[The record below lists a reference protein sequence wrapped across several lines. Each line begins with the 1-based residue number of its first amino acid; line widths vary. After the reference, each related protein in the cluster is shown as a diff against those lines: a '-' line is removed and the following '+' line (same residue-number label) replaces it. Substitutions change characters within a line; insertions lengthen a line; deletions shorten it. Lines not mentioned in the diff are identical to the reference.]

1 LRVAWKEVE
10 GVYRYDKCD
19 PEWHQIEVK
28 ASTDGKS
35 GVREITSDV
44 MIKEINEWK
53 ASKFDKSKTP
63 IFFRRYDVN
72 EEQDTPD
79 LDFYDNGPEDNIFE
93 EFIQVL
99 TNVAGNKSSE
109 RAREQVHHLRTEA
122 SLSARKKSLLAK
134 VNTLTKLVP
143 DITHFVTSVL
153 GPNGSMKT
161 SFLRC
166 EKDLVD
172 PIVGWELYSPR
183 MNLKEIVLV
192 FAHSWF
198 VAYDNIGKVSDDFSN
213 FVCSST
219 TGTSQDFR
227 KLYND
232 DVMLRV
238 VIKNVVS
245 IACINRVLNADDIL
259 RRSLNEGFIDAK
271 DGGYYQEDSDLKA
284 QFKAMKPKIL
294 GYIFSTF
301 SKAIEIKRQMKKGY
315 FLSSMASPE
324 KWGEA
329 FAQAMGYPEGEFI
342 KAYEELDTIQQGLKL
357 DYNPLVVV
365 YQRLY
370 YDLFV
375 KEHNNIP
382 ESQLSSDEM
391 IQRAAETEARKVGYK
406 EYNYM
411 QINEALLSYTE
422 YEGIKTTG
430 KDSRWPRN
438 NHELKDQTLADCVR
452 FISIKAV

>member
-1 LRVAWKEVE
+1 MGKAVVKLDEYAFKSALRHLWIQENIAQNNPAKNTVGEDQLNQAIESLKHDVDGSGIPPIESHLRFAWKEVE

-28 ASTDGKS
+28 PSSDGKS
-35 GVREITSDV
+35 GVQEIMSDV
-44 MIKEINEWK
+44 MIEEINNWK

-63 IFFRRYDVN
+63 IFFRCYDVK
-72 EEQDTPD
+72 EGQDTPD
-79 LDFYDNGPEDNIFE
+79 LDFYDNGPEDNTFE
-93 EFIQVL
+93 EFIQDL
-99 TNVAGNKSSE
+99 TNVTGNKSSE
-109 RAREQVHHLRTEA
+109 RAKEQVHHFRTEA

-198 VAYDNIGKVSDDFSN
+198 VAYDNIGKVSEDFIN

-227 KLYND
+227 KLYDD

-245 IACINRVLNADDIL
+245 IACINRLLNADDIL
-259 RRSLNEGFIDAK
+259 RRSLNEGFVDAK
-271 DGGYYQEDSDLKA
+271 DGGYY
-284 QFKAMKPKIL
+284 
-294 GYIFSTF
+294 
-301 SKAIEIKRQMKKGY
+301 
-315 FLSSMASPE
+315 
-324 KWGEA
+324 
-329 FAQAMGYPEGEFI
+329 
-342 KAYEELDTIQQGLKL
+342 
-357 DYNPLVVV
+357 
-365 YQRLY
+365 
-370 YDLFV
+370 
-375 KEHNNIP
+375 
-382 ESQLSSDEM
+382 
-391 IQRAAETEARKVGYK
+391 
-406 EYNYM
+406 
-411 QINEALLSYTE
+411 
-422 YEGIKTTG
+422 
-430 KDSRWPRN
+430 
-438 NHELKDQTLADCVR
+438 
-452 FISIKAV
+452 